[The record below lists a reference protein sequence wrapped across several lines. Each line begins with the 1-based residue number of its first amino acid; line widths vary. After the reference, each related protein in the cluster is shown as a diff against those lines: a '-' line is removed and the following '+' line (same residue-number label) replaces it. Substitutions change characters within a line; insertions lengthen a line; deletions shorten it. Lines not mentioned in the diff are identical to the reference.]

1 MYSYYCPQ
9 ACLYHI
15 AWDEDVTNKVLV
27 NKATLHL
34 RLCTDLDSYLCGR
47 DMQSQSSDHWQ
58 SSWLSSQCHHKVGI
72 IQKQSYLTKIDQM
85 YQSIQNQEG
94 LLVIQINIVS
104 VGQSSWHFML
114 FKLKNAFM
122 VHAHDHTQGIKDNF
136 NHCFFDVVTLC
147 LFHALC

>member
-58 SSWLSSQCHHKVGI
+58 SSWLSSQCHHKVGM
-72 IQKQSYLTKIDQM
+72 IQKQSYLTKR
-85 YQSIQNQEG
+85 SIRCIKVFK
-94 LLVIQINIVS
+94 VIQINIVR
-104 VGQSSWHFML
+104 VGQSSWHFLL
-114 FKLKNAFM
+114 FKLNNAFM
-122 VHAHDHTQGIKDNF
+122 VHAHSRNQRQFQSLLLI
-136 NHCFFDVVTLC
+136 DVVTLC